1 LSILP
6 SSRELGRKGLRA
18 LYEEKYKSYFKTTLI
33 SLFIQINFDFN
44 DFIMIQNLVQN
55 TAASFLE
62 PTTFAPYQYGRS
74 ILQYQ
79 GGSLDLKA
87 IDMAI
92 FSWGN
97 AEHYQG
103 IRNALYQLSSNSNPN
118 KIVDLGVVD
127 QNLVPLVELIDLLLQ
142 QNVFP
147 IIISADN
154 RAIEA
159 QLKAYERKNEL
170 LNLALFDSKLPYS
183 LESQP
188 LLINRLLK
196 YHPQLLSHLKCIGA
210 QSYLMDKQAVD
221 VLKKKYFEVHR
232 LGKIQSRLEEIEP
245 MVRNADLTAFSLAS
259 IRAADAPAQV
269 YKNPNG
275 LLAAEACKI
284 MRYITM
290 SDQLSSLC
298 IHSFDSKASD
308 QAQTANMI
316 AQLIWFAVEGFF
328 ARTQELPLDKKEL
341 RAYIVDN
348 KTLGVP
354 IAFYKSPKSDR
365 WWFEIPK
372 VIDSKPQLWACSYRD
387 YQIACDGDLPD
398 RILNAINRLT

>member
-1 LSILP
+1 
-6 SSRELGRKGLRA
+6 
-18 LYEEKYKSYFKTTLI
+18 
-33 SLFIQINFDFN
+33 
-44 DFIMIQNLVQN
+44 MIQNLVKN
-55 TAASFLE
+55 NASTFLE
-62 PTTFAPYQYGRS
+62 PTIFEPFQYGQS

-79 GGSLDLKA
+79 GSSIDLTS
-87 IDMAI
+87 IDIAI

-97 AEHYQG
+97 SEHYQN
-103 IRNALYQLSSNSNPN
+103 IRTALYQLSTNFSTQ
-118 KIVDLGVVD
+118 KIIDLGVVD
-127 QNLVPLVELIDLLLQ
+127 QNLVPLVELIDLLLL

-154 RAIEA
+154 SAIEA
-159 QLKAYERKNEL
+159 QLKAYEQRADL
-170 LNLALFDSKLPYS
+170 LDLALFDSTIPYS
-183 LESQP
+183 LVSKP
-188 LLINRLLK
+188 LLINRLMK
-196 YHPQLLSHLKCIGA
+196 YHPQLLFHLNCIGA
-210 QSYLMDKQAVD
+210 QSYLIDKQAVD
-221 VLKKKYFEVHR
+221 FLEDKYFEVHR

-259 IRAADAPAQV
+259 IRVADAPAQV

-298 IHSFDSKASD
+298 IHSFDPKASD
-308 QAQTANMI
+308 QAQTTNMI

-328 ARTQELPLDKKEL
+328 ARTQELPVDKKEL
-341 RAYIVDN
+341 RAYVVDN

-354 IAFYKSPKSDR
+354 IAFYKSSKSDR

-372 VIDSKPQLWACSYRD
+372 ALHTKHQLLACSYRD
-387 YQIACDGDLPD
+387 YQIACEGDLPD

>member
-1 LSILP
+1 
-6 SSRELGRKGLRA
+6 
-18 LYEEKYKSYFKTTLI
+18 
-33 SLFIQINFDFN
+33 
-44 DFIMIQNLVQN
+44 MIQNFVQH
-55 TAASFLE
+55 TAFAFLE
-62 PTTFAPYQYGRS
+62 PTTFETYQYGQS

-79 GGSLDLKA
+79 GGTLDLKA
-87 IDMAI
+87 IDIAI
-92 FSWGN
+92 LSWGN
-97 AEHYQG
+97 SEQYQE
-103 IRNALYQLSSNSNPN
+103 IRKALYQLSTNFSTN

-127 QNLVPLVELIDLLLQ
+127 QNIVPLVELIDLLLQ

-147 IIISADN
+147 IIISPDN
-154 RAIEA
+154 RAVEA
-159 QLKAYERKNEL
+159 QLKAYEQKNDL
-170 LNLALFDSKLPYS
+170 LNLALFDSTIPYS
-183 LESQP
+183 VDSKP
-188 LLINRLLK
+188 LLINQLMQ
-196 YHPQLLSHLKCIGA
+196 YHPNLLFHLNCIGA
-210 QSYLMDKQAVD
+210 QSYLIDKQAVD
-221 VLKKKYFEVHR
+221 FLEDKYFEVHR

-245 MVRNADLTAFSLAS
+245 MVRNADLTAFSIAS
-259 IRAADAPAQV
+259 IRGADAPAQV

-298 IHSFDSKASD
+298 IHSFDSKATR
-308 QAQTANMI
+308 QEQTNNMI

-328 ARTQELPLDKKEL
+328 ARTHEFPVVKKEL

-354 IAFYKSPKSDR
+354 ISFYKSPKSDR

-372 VIDSKPQLWACSYRD
+372 ALHSKHQLLACSYRD

>member
-1 LSILP
+1 
-6 SSRELGRKGLRA
+6 
-18 LYEEKYKSYFKTTLI
+18 
-33 SLFIQINFDFN
+33 
-44 DFIMIQNLVQN
+44 MIQNLVQN

-62 PTTFAPYQYGRS
+62 PTTFETFQYGHS
-74 ILQYQ
+74 IIQYQ
-79 GGSLDLKA
+79 GAAIDLKS
-87 IDMAI
+87 IDIALL
-92 FSWGN
+92 SWGN
-97 AEHYQG
+97 SEHYQG
-103 IRNALYQLSSNSNPN
+103 IRKALYPLSSNFDSK
-118 KIVDLGVVD
+118 KIIDLGVVD

-147 IIISADN
+147 IIISEDN
-154 RAIEA
+154 QAVEA
-159 QLKAYERKNEL
+159 QLKAYEQKADL
-170 LNLALFDSKLPYS
+170 LNVALFDSTVPYS
-183 LESQP
+183 LESKP
-188 LLINRLLK
+188 LLINQLMK
-196 YHPQLLSHLKCIGA
+196 YHPHLLFHLNCIGA
-210 QSYLMDKQAVD
+210 QSYLVNKQAVD
-221 VLKKKYFEVHR
+221 FLEDKYFEVHR

-308 QAQTANMI
+308 QAQTNHMI

-341 RAYIVDN
+341 RAYVVDN
-348 KTLGVP
+348 NTLGVP
-354 IAFYKSPKSDR
+354 ISFYKSPKSDR

-372 VIDSKPQLWACSYRD
+372 ALHTKHQLLACSYRD
-387 YQIACDGDLPD
+387 YQIACEGDLPD

>member
-1 LSILP
+1 MS
-6 SSRELGRKGLRA
+6 
-18 LYEEKYKSYFKTTLI
+18 T
-33 SLFIQINFDFN
+33 NF
-44 DFIMIQNLVQN
+44 
-55 TAASFLE
+55 
-62 PTTFAPYQYGRS
+62 
-74 ILQYQ
+74 
-79 GGSLDLKA
+79 
-87 IDMAI
+87 
-92 FSWGN
+92 
-97 AEHYQG
+97 
-103 IRNALYQLSSNSNPN
+103 NSK
-118 KIVDLGVVD
+118 KIVDLGIVD

-159 QLKAYERKNEL
+159 QLKAYERKDEL
-170 LNLALFDSKLPYS
+170 LNLVLFDSKVPYALGS
-183 LESQP
+183 PP
-188 LLINRLLK
+188 LLINRLMK
-196 YHPQLLSHLKCIGA
+196 YHPQLLFHLNCIGA
-210 QSYLMDKQAVD
+210 QSYLTNKQAVD
-221 VLKKKYFEVHR
+221 FLEDKYFEVHR

-290 SDQLSSLC
+290 SDQISSLC
-298 IHSFDSKASD
+298 IHSFDSTASD

-328 ARTQELPLDKKEL
+328 ARTQELPVDKKEL
-341 RAYIVDN
+341 RAYVVDN

-354 IAFYKSPKSDR
+354 IAFYKSSKSDR

-372 VIDSKPQLWACSYRD
+372 ALHPKHQLLACSYRD